1 MAPMPTHSPLS
12 CMREIN
18 HPELPHGIPWLLP
31 SRTTSFGRPGSLQP
45 RGSAE
50 PRALLGSASPSSELS
65 PTCGA
70 AVGCGWRNFVIKRFA
85 AATSNRLASY
95 CSSCSKLSSSRAL
108 TTYSPKHALAA
119 RRCHSFQVG
128 GGLPRQ
134 GQEPASLRYDPWPRR
149 VVRLG
154 RRIDLK
160 AQDHGTCA
168 CVTRSDQREE
178 FCLQRVSVCVVPYQR
193 IQDRRTVA
201 RGRAALARGRVALAR
216 GRAEALAR
224 GRAA

>member
-65 PTCGA
+65 PRCGA
-70 AVGCGWRNFVIKRFA
+70 AVGCGWRNFFIKRFA

-95 CSSCSKLSSSRAL
+95 CSNCSKLSSSRAL

-128 GGLPRQ
+128 GG
-134 GQEPASLRYDPWPRR
+134 PAAP
-149 VVRLG
+149 G
-154 RRIDLK
+154 AK
-160 AQDHGTCA
+160 ASQSQKRSVATACCA
-168 CVTRSDQREE
+168 AGSSHRPES
-178 FCLQRVSVCVVPYQR
+178 
-193 IQDRRTVA
+193 A
-201 RGRAALARGRVALAR
+201 RP
-216 GRAEALAR
+216 
-224 GRAA
+224 